1 MTPHM
6 TPQRWREIE
15 ALYHAALDL
24 EQGAR
29 ATLLSGADPEL
40 RREVE
45 SLLAQ
50 DASKT
55 SALDRPAW
63 DVADGTAGLTTADAT
78 AAMLAP
84 GTQLGPYKIEGLLG
98 KGGMGEVY
106 KARDT
111 RLDRV
116 VAVKVSHDRFSD
128 RFEREAR
135 AVAALNHPNIC
146 VVHDVGPNYLVME
159 YLEGEPLRC
168 PQPLEQAIK
177 YAIQVADALAAA
189 HEKGIV
195 HRDIKPANIFV
206 TNRGVVKVLDFGIAW
221 QSRPADTQA
230 MTETML
236 TGPGATLGTIAYMSP
251 EQARGQTVDARSDL
265 WSFGVVLYE
274 MVTGSRPFDGPTA
287 AITFD
292 ALLNKTPQ
300 PVRDRN
306 PQAPA
311 ELERIIGKLLE
322 KDRELRYK
330 SAAELRGDLE
340 RLQASLSPAATGKR
354 NPLWKYGSAAAA
366 LLLSVGGFFLWQQR
380 GRARLLTDKDTIVL
394 ADFVNKTGD
403 TVFDETL
410 RQGLAIQ
417 LEQSPF
423 LSLLS
428 DQRIQTTLGLMS
440 QKPDARLT
448 PEIAKDICERTG
460 SAAVLD
466 GSIAPVGSQYILGLR
481 AKNCRTGDVLD
492 EEQVQAARK
501 EDVLNALSQIA
512 SRFRTRVGESLS
524 TVEKLDTPLEEATTS
539 SLEALKAYS
548 VAWKVNAA
556 HGGAAAVP
564 LFKRVIELDP
574 KFAIAYAYLGI
585 IYGTIGESDLS
596 ALNNSKAFE
605 LRDRA
610 SERERFLITAT
621 YDEEVTG
628 NFEKAQETFELWAQT
643 YPREIVPHGLLSGQV
658 YPVLGKY
665 EKAIEEAKKAIA
677 IDPNFVFPWVNL
689 GTAYQFLDRLEEAEA
704 TFQQATDRKLEIP
717 DLLIQRYELA
727 FVKDDQAGMERAA
740 AVSRGNPEAEGP
752 VSKHEALVLAYSGHL
767 QQARRTLQPGVDM
780 ARKAGQVERAALWET
795 GAALREAFF
804 GNGAAAKRGAAAVLK
819 ISKGRDV
826 EYGAALALV
835 LSGDSSKAQTLA
847 DDLGKRFPED
857 TSVQISYL
865 PVLRALLAVNRGE
878 PAKAIE
884 LLQVSVPYELGV
896 PLSWFSGS
904 FGNMYPVYVRGEAY
918 LAAHKGA
925 EAAAEFQKIVDHRA
939 IVATDPIGA
948 LAHLQLGRALVMAG
962 DKTKAGAAYLDF
974 LTLWK
979 DADPDI
985 PILIGAKREYAG
997 LN

>member
-29 ATLLSGADPEL
+29 AALLEGADPEL

-50 DASKT
+50 DSSKT
-55 SALDRPAW
+55 RALDRPAW
-63 DVADGTAGLTTADAT
+63 DGAAGLTAADAT
-78 AAMLAP
+78 ATMVTP
-84 GTQLGPYKIEGLLG
+84 GTHLGPYKIEGLLG

-159 YLEGEPLRC
+159 YLEGAPLRC
-168 PQPLEQAIK
+168 PQPLAQAIK
-177 YAIQVADALAAA
+177 YAVQVADALAAA

-206 TNRGVVKVLDFGIAW
+206 TSRGVAKVLDFGIAR

-230 MTETML
+230 ITETML
-236 TGPGATLGTIAYMSP
+236 TGPGAAMGTIAYMSP

-274 MVTGSRPFDGPTA
+274 MVTGSRPFDGPTT
-287 AITFD
+287 AIIFD

-300 PVRDRN
+300 PARERN
-306 PQAPA
+306 REVPA

-322 KDRELRYK
+322 KDRALRYP
-330 SAAELRGDLE
+330 SAAALRADLE
-340 RLQASLSPAATGKR
+340 RLQASLIPAVTSTKG
-354 NPLWKYGSAAAA
+354 NPLWKYGIAAAT
-366 LLLSVGGFFLWQQR
+366 LLLGIGGFFLWQQH

-394 ADFVNKTGD
+394 ADFTNNTGD
-403 TVFDETL
+403 AVFDETL

-423 LSLLS
+423 LNLLS
-428 DQRIQTTLGLMS
+428 DQRIQTMLGLMG

-448 PEIAKDICERTG
+448 PEIAKEICERTA

-466 GSIAPVGSQYILGLR
+466 GSIAPVGSQYVLGLR

-524 TVEKLDTPLEEATTS
+524 TVEKLDTPLEEATTP

-556 HGGAAAVP
+556 RGGAAAVP
-564 LFKRVIELDP
+564 LFKRAIELDP

-596 ALNNSKAFE
+596 AQNNSKAFE

-610 SERERFLITAT
+610 SEREKFFITAT

-677 IDPNFVFPWVNL
+677 LDPNFVFAWVNL

-717 DLLIQRYELA
+717 DLLLQRYELA
-727 FVKDDQAGMERAA
+727 FVKGDQAGMERAA
-740 AVSRGNPEAEGP
+740 ALSRGNPGAEGP
-752 VSKHEALVLAYSGHL
+752 LSKHEALVLAYSGHL
-767 QQARRTLQPGVDM
+767 QQARRKLQPGVDV
-780 ARKAGQVERAALWET
+780 ARKAGQLERAALWET

-804 GNGAAAKRGAAAVLK
+804 GNGAAAKRGATAVLE

-826 EYGAALALV
+826 EYGAALALA
-835 LSGDSSKAQTLA
+835 LSGDSSGAQTLA
-847 DDLGKRFPED
+847 NDLGKRFPED
-857 TSVQISYL
+857 TSAQTSYL

-878 PAKAIE
+878 PTKAIE

-904 FGNMYPVYVRGEAY
+904 FGNMYPAYVRGEAY
-918 LAAHKGA
+918 LAAHQGA
-925 EAAAEFQKIVDHRA
+925 EAAAEFRKILDHRG

-948 LAHLQLGRALVMAG
+948 LAHLQLGRALVLSG
-962 DKTKAGAAYLDF
+962 DKTKAKAAYLDF

-985 PILIGAKREYAG
+985 PILIAAKREYAG